1 MVERQSERAVHHLV
15 IDALAIR
22 AHRVMR
28 GVTLRHPHLAAQ
40 RHNRTTR
47 HLRFGDTVTRHIMRE
62 TVGIAI
68 ATVIKLRFLFRTFQ
82 NMLPRTAVPV
92 PASGLDSGETGS
104 SDPNRPS
111 KIANAI
117 IKTPHTSRNRGPTAF
132 HHSRAALRRHPYA
145 RTAPT
150 RAYADVAHVLN
161 QSRYA

>member
-82 NMLPRTAVPV
+82 NGGTGTR
-92 PASGLDSGETGS
+92 LDSGETGS

-117 IKTPHTSRNRGPTAF
+117 IKTPHTSRDRGPTAF